1 MTTVEVAVPTKPW
14 KASSRERVRDIA
26 IFAIALATSYLVV
39 AATPMKGKLAYFGV
53 FFLAYALL
61 TSVFKA
67 TVRGSA
73 AAKDA
78 LVNSL
83 VAIGAI
89 VTVIPVVSILATLLK
104 KGLPGIRLNLFTQD
118 MALATPT
125 DPLSNGGLLHAITGT
140 LILVTVALI
149 LSVPIGILT
158 ALYLTEIKG
167 RFTGPIRFLVQAMS
181 GVPSIV
187 AGLFILSSIL
197 YPITKAYSGFM
208 GSLALTILMI
218 PTIARTSE
226 EVLKLIPNDLRE
238 AGTALG
244 GTQWRTVA
252 MIVVPAAKSGLVTAI
267 ILGAF
272 GAHALKKVLTEEA
285 LVTFETGVKYQMYHA
300 LFLLFLGTTALVS
313 DVVKKKVFQL
323 VVVGVVFFSGSIYV
337 LATRTITGIDFR
349 PLGIVTP
356 IGGVLLILG
365 WTALLWNLTLR
376 KK

>member
-1 MTTVEVAVPTKPW
+1 MTTVEVAVPAKPW

-267 ILGAF
+267 ILGVARIA
-272 GAHALKKVLTEEA
+272 GETAPLLLLTGGGDKVNPNVFSGPMGSLPYYIWKSFNAGSPDAITRA
-285 LVTFETGVKYQMYHA
+285 WAGLLVLVGLILI
-300 LFLLFLGTTALVS
+300 LFTSARFLGS
-313 DVVKKKVFQL
+313 
-323 VVVGVVFFSGSIYV
+323 
-337 LATRTITGIDFR
+337 
-349 PLGIVTP
+349 
-356 IGGVLLILG
+356 
-365 WTALLWNLTLR
+365 R
-376 KK
+376 KAAK